1 MNSKSSSF
9 IVNCFEKKPEP
20 QSFEDITREC
30 KEPLSPE
37 SIQQLLVETEEAI
50 KRDPKLLEEIWI
62 QGASEEGEGGGVD
75 RHQLKA
81 LLHILGVTNL
91 DGEIDSILREADF
104 DGDGNISADEFK
116 KVINFF
122 M

>member
-20 QSFEDITREC
+20 QSFEDITRES
-30 KEPLSPE
+30 KESLSPVN
-37 SIQQLLVETEEAI
+37 IQQLLVETEQAI